1 MTGRIGK
8 GIAALVA
15 LLLMTAGVQ
24 ACGRSDESTTQ
35 DAGSG
40 DSEFKEL
47 ANEILEFT
55 YKSDP
60 SNATYLGIHKY
71 DNQIGDY
78 SAAGVKADVE
88 DDQGLPNPA

>member
-8 GIAALVA
+8 GIAALAA
-15 LLLMTAGVQ
+15 LLLVTSSLQ
-24 ACGRSDESTTQ
+24 ACGRSGESTTQ

-40 DSEFKEL
+40 DSEFKGL

-55 YKSDP
+55 YESDP

-78 SAAGVKADVE
+78 
-88 DDQGLPNPA
+88 